1 MIRKS
6 FLTVCILLAS
16 QCLSAQGI
24 AGSWLGKLKAG
35 PQELT
40 ITLRIEK
47 NDEGRDVCFLGSPD
61 QGVNS
66 IPTQIAHLS
75 ADSVNV
81 TIPALGAVYAAKM
94 VNDELHGT
102 FIQRLMPF
110 KLDMKRGEIVRKRPQ
125 TPKPPYPYKTEEV
138 TFTNTTETAH
148 LAGTICY
155 PVGYQSGKRAP
166 IVVMVTG
173 SGQQDRDESIF
184 DHRPFAVIA
193 DYLAR
198 NGIASLRYDDRGMGG
213 STGEVLTATSLH
225 FMRDAEAAVDLLRKM
240 KKFGKVGVLGHSE
253 GGMIAF
259 MMGARRSA
267 DFIVSLAGPAFS
279 GDSISAEQTNTIL
292 RLRGMASDATAAQMR
307 EKLKHEKDV
316 PWWTFFY
323 EHNPGADIVKTKC
336 PVLALN
342 GEKDIQVCA
351 ESNLRTIE
359 RLLPK
364 NKRNMCKVYP
374 GLNHLFQHCQTGDIN
389 EYGKIEETISPEVL
403 TDIANWIK
411 TIE

>member
-1 MIRKS
+1 MIRIA
-6 FLTVCILLAS
+6 FIIFALLTTPQLK
-16 QCLSAQGI
+16 AQSMEGP
-24 AGSWLGKLKAG
+24 WLGKLKAG
-35 PQELT
+35 MQELT
-40 ITLRIEK
+40 ITLLIE
-47 NDEGRDVCFLGSPD
+47 RDANGQQVCTMGSPD
-61 QGVNS
+61 QGVTT
-66 IPTQIAHLS
+66 IPTEIVYLS
-75 ADSVNV
+75 DDSVN
-81 TIPALGAVYAAKM
+81 IAVPTLAMAYAARRTG
-94 VNDELHGT
+94 DELHGT
-102 FIQRLMPF
+102 FVQRMMPF
-110 KLDMKRGEIVRKRPQ
+110 KLDMRRGELQRNRPQ
-125 TPKPPYPYKTEEV
+125 TPQPPYPYTTEEV
-138 TFTNTTETAH
+138 TFENTQDSAV
-148 LAGTICY
+148 LAGTLCY
-155 PVGYQSGKRAP
+155 PVDYKDGKRIP
-166 IVVMVTG
+166 VVLMVTG
-173 SGQQDRDESIF
+173 SGQQDRNETLF
-184 DHRPFAVIA
+184 DHQPFAVIA
-193 DYLAR
+193 DHLAR
-198 NGIASLRYDDRGMGG
+198 HGIASLRYDDRGVGG
-213 STGEVLTATSLH
+213 SKGEVATATSRN
-225 FMRDAEAAVDLLRKM
+225 FMLDAEAGVKFLRKL
-240 KKFGKVGVLGHSE
+240 KRFSKVGVLGHSE

-364 NKRNMCKVYP
+364 NKRNVCKVYP

>member
-6 FLTVCILLAS
+6 FLTVCLLLAS

-81 TIPALGAVYAAKM
+81 TIPALGAVYTAKM

-138 TFTNTTETAH
+138 TFTNTTDTAH

-155 PVGYQSGKRAP
+155 PVGYQSGKRVP

-184 DHRPFAVIA
+184 DQPATGLPHCATTTVAWAVRRARCSRPPV
-193 DYLAR
+193 
-198 NGIASLRYDDRGMGG
+198 
-213 STGEVLTATSLH
+213 STSCA
-225 FMRDAEAAVDLLRKM
+225 MR
-240 KKFGKVGVLGHSE
+240 
-253 GGMIAF
+253 
-259 MMGARRSA
+259 
-267 DFIVSLAGPAFS
+267 
-279 GDSISAEQTNTIL
+279 
-292 RLRGMASDATAAQMR
+292 RLPST
-307 EKLKHEKDV
+307 
-316 PWWTFFY
+316 
-323 EHNPGADIVKTKC
+323 C
-336 PVLALN
+336 
-342 GEKDIQVCA
+342 C
-351 ESNLRTIE
+351 E
-359 RLLPK
+359 R
-364 NKRNMCKVYP
+364 
-374 GLNHLFQHCQTGDIN
+374 
-389 EYGKIEETISPEVL
+389 
-403 TDIANWIK
+403 
-411 TIE
+411 